1 MSNDDALLAALKKAA
16 ETPPPRDFRPGVV
29 FQGQTPTE
37 ITTGPMPAMEAS
49 EFDDAVRAA
58 GYPLPEAYTLILD
71 RMEMTDYDS
80 AWHRDPQIV
89 DDHKQGVGA
98 AYTAPSKL
106 WRYKFRVVLKSA
118 RHDEDIAALMAE
130 VIAEAP
136 ILVSSIVRTCYLRSK
151 IINLA
156 DFQIGK
162 TDELGGTKE
171 TLERSEAA
179 LAIVL
184 EDVRANQYPQIVLVD
199 PGDSTEGFESSPNAA
214 QTNDLD
220 QTEQIRVWR
229 RILMRWIRALAPE
242 TPDLVVIGVP
252 SNHCRV
258 RKGKNVQGKTLDDW
272 GIEVIA
278 QVSDICEENPE
289 RYGHVRFIV
298 PEEYQ
303 EHVLFTLIGGQVLGV
318 VHGHQKGSPTALAT
332 WIKST
337 GRRGLAQADIVIVGH
352 FHHYIVES
360 FGDLQWLFV
369 CPTNDNGS
377 SWFTPSSG
385 ERSEPGVLTLV
396 VDSKRWSAEV
406 IWLGDLTDLAA

>member
-1 MSNDDALLAALKKAA
+1 MTDDDGLLAALKQAA
-16 ETPPPRDFRPGVV
+16 STPPPKDFRPGVT
-29 FQGQTPTE
+29 FQGRTPSE
-37 ITTGPMPAMEAS
+37 IVTPPMPAMES
-49 EFDDAVRAA
+49 TEFDEKIRAE
-58 GYPLPEAYTLILD
+58 GYPLPETHTLMLVE
-71 RMEMTDYDS
+71 MQMTDNEA
-80 AWHRDPQIV
+80 AWQRTPQEI
-89 DDHKQGVGA
+89 DGHKQGVGEA
-98 AYTAPSKL
+98 FTGPTKL
-106 WRYKFRVVLKSA
+106 WRYRFKVVAKSA
-118 RHDEDIAALMAE
+118 RHDEDIAVLMAE

-136 ILVSSIVRTCYLRSK
+136 LLRTQELRYLGQRSK

-171 TLERSEAA
+171 TLARSEAA
-179 LAIVL
+179 LAMVL
-184 EDVRANQYPQIVLVD
+184 EDVRANAYPQIVLVD

-289 RYGHVRFIV
+289 RYSHVRFIV

-318 VHGHQKGSPTALAT
+318 VHGHQKGTPTALAG

-337 GRRGLAQADIVIVGH
+337 GRRGLSQADIVIVGH

-396 VDSKRWSAEV
+396 VDAKRWSADV
-406 IWLGDLTDLAA
+406 IWLGDLTELAA

>member
-1 MSNDDALLAALKKAA
+1 MTDDDGLLADLKKAA
-16 ETPPPRDFRPGVV
+16 QTPPPLNFRPGIK
-29 FQGQTPTE
+29 FEGRTPSE
-37 ITTGPMPAMEAS
+37 IITPPMPAMDAT
-49 EFDDAVRAA
+49 EFDDAGRAA
-58 GYPLPEAYTLILD
+58 GYPLPLDMTLVLTE
-71 RMEMTDYDS
+71 MQMTDNEA
-80 AWHRDPQIV
+80 AWQRDPV
-89 DDHKQGVGA
+89 EREGGGREGLGEA
-98 AYTAPSKL
+98 FTGPTKL
-106 WRYKFRVVLKSA
+106 WRYRFKVIHKSS
-118 RHDEDIAALMAE
+118 RHDEDIAVLMAE
-130 VIAEAP
+130 VIAEGPRLESQSAFN
-136 ILVSSIVRTCYLRSK
+136 LLEETK
-151 IINLA
+151 IIALA

-171 TLERSEAA
+171 TLARSEAA

-184 EDVRANQYPQIVLVD
+184 EDVRAGRYRQIVLVD
-199 PGDSTEGFESSPNAA
+199 PGDSTEGFEASPNAA
-214 QTNDLD
+214 QTNDLH

-258 RKGKNVQGKTLDDW
+258 RKGKNVQGSALDDW

-289 RYGHVRFIV
+289 RYSHVRFIV
-298 PEEYQ
+298 PEEHQ
-303 EHVLFTLIGGQVLGV
+303 EHVLFTLLGGQVLAV
-318 VHGHQKGSPTALAT
+318 VHGHQKGSPAALAG

-337 GRRGLAQADIVIVGH
+337 GRRGIAQADIVIVGH
-352 FHHYIVES
+352 FHHLVVEA
-360 FGDLQWLFV
+360 FGDLQWLFI

-396 VDSKRWSAEV
+396 VDRTRWTQDT
-406 IWLGDLTDLAA
+406 IWLGNVAA